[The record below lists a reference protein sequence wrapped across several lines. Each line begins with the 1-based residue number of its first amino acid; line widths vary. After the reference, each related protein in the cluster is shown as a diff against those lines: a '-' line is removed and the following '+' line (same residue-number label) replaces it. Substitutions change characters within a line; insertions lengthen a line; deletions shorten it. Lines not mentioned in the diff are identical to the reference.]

1 MYIKFQNQRAIIW
14 QERVVTKSPILAF
27 SKLSHIRASQ
37 GIVQV
42 CEVLMTKTTSLWQFI
57 PKHANNAF
65 LVVFEGFWKFLKNED
80 FLR

>member
-1 MYIKFQNQRAIIW
+1 MYIKFQSQRAIIW

-42 CEVLMTKTTSLWQFI
+42 CEVLMAKPLVYAQFI
-57 PKHANNAF
+57 PNHPNHAF